1 MDLENNVMHRMIGI
15 LGGLFLLLGV
25 GALLYTP
32 LSAWMTQY
40 HMDREMSAFQQAAE
54 SGKAQAGGEDEESQR
69 VYESLLEDMQNYNR
83 EVYES
88 GQSGLRDAWSYEQAP
103 FDLTEYGLPTEI
115 FGILNIPA
123 MEEELPV
130 YLGATEENMAKGVAV
145 LGQTS
150 MPIGGENTN
159 CVIAGHRGFGGTPFF
174 REIQKLQ
181 QGDCIYLTTY
191 WGEKIYQVESIAIIL
206 PDDMEAVLIQEGREL
221 LTLITCHPYP
231 TATHRYIVYC
241 SAVGDEGAEDEPA
254 SDQKFGMAQSAADGG
269 QTESGSSQRRIQLE
283 QRLPLLAIPLVIL
296 SLLILVWPSKK
307 KKHPGKEAGVNE
319 KNTF

>member
-32 LSAWMTQY
+32 LSARMTQY

-241 SAVGDEGAEDEPA
+241 SAVEDEEAEDEPA
-254 SDQKFGMAQSAADGG
+254 SNQKLDMAQSAADEG